1 MCSLSP
7 EKPEAKSDF
16 KEYELASVLN
26 NKGCFVGASF
36 SSSILMFAGCSRL
49 MNTVNESSL
58 PSEDLLMLCE
68 AALGDRASA
77 AG

>member
-1 MCSLSP
+1 
-7 EKPEAKSDF
+7 
-16 KEYELASVLN
+16 
-26 NKGCFVGASF
+26 
-36 SSSILMFAGCSRL
+36 